1 MDFLE
6 RVYTFRQVDLTF
18 KGQYRAS
25 TPEETSLATIEA
37 TLVEAN
43 GHYLARRYQAAITGY
58 LRARDLIFSQLHPPH
73 RPGAGVATTV
83 DKALFDG
90 LLSASVE
97 WLNVLAVPQPPVS
110 IRPRVAVDAAALDRV
125 TLHPSTGLQSQLL
138 ARTQSISA
146 AADFKLADTYSQQGN
161 PQAASFFID
170 RARQTDERTTSV
182 LTEAPPRPTEADL
195 VGNRFAF
202 ALQPLT
208 REAVATPVPFPAPL
222 RNDRQFSMMRTSGLV
237 NAQWSAGSAPPLDD
251 IKSAIY
257 KSRIDATLIT
267 DVVAAAAEPSEFAV
281 LLPHHLYYTIPLALG
296 ECYHAIGDY
305 PAAQTHYFAAA
316 SYEFLNT
323 VIEAPYVWLR
333 LATLY
338 LDWGSA
344 QFRDDETA
352 AARLTYENVLML
364 DGTEPASRLYSETR
378 LKTGADAARLVI
390 GNLATLVANG
400 DTIAALGVNPDIAAV
415 VLDVHQQLLKIR
427 GGLDYW
433 GHRHNAVPIWTF
445 EFLQNAA
452 INFTQLAISAERD
465 MIDFQQRA
473 DDASL
478 TRQQMV
484 QTALQAAAEVKAA
497 EMNAA
502 AARAEEAAFDE
513 AEALADL
520 RADNSKANAD
530 EYETKSAQAIVHQ
543 ALSQQIGGGD
553 NGNAYDLNFQ
563 ADLWLYGKFGDKQ
576 LAPGTRV
583 SGSRATFAASE
594 QLAASRLTREYEVD
608 RLRRQT
614 QEMKAAAQ
622 QAAAEVDAARA
633 RTAAARAGTAV
644 AKARKQAATQN
655 LAAFDNQFF
664 TPDVWYRMADQMRR
678 LYDRYLQM
686 AIRVARHM
694 QQAYNFETDQ
704 QLDLIKADYSSAG
717 VKGLLGAD
725 MLMADIQTFSYEL
738 ITSRVGKQQPLR
750 QTISL
755 AERYPFAFETQLRRT
770 GTMDFETLVDDFDE
784 YYPGTYAGRIQVL
797 EVEVDGIVPPTGISG
812 TLTNGGVSGY
822 RTPASAGGG
831 PTGSGLKY
839 RVQSAETL
847 VLSDYSPRGD
857 ALLQPADRR
866 QLRVFEGAGLAS
878 TWRLELPKAVNDI
891 DYGALTDVR
900 ITFHY
905 KARFDPDLHDRVIAE
920 LAARPGVSGRQRAI
934 PLRWLYPD
942 AFFVFQDTGV
952 LSLTLSA
959 VDFRRNEQTPKL
971 TDVGIV
977 MAVDPGEASGGIQ
990 VALSTPSH
998 ALATA
1003 PTNADGTIESG
1014 TAGSPWASLV
1024 GGSALGNYTLKIEA
1038 ASNPRFVQDGK
1049 LHLAPIANIALVLGY
1064 TFTRRT

>member
-1 MDFLE
+1 MGFLE
-6 RVYTFRQVDLTF
+6 SIYTLRVTDVTF
-18 KGQYRAS
+18 KAQYQAS

-43 GHYLARRYQAAITGY
+43 KLYLARRYQAAIAAY
-58 LRARDLIFSQLHPPH
+58 LRARDLIYSQLHTSH
-73 RPGAGVATTV
+73 RPGSGLTAGI

-90 LLSASVE
+90 LLSASAE
-97 WLNVLAVPQPPVS
+97 WLNVLPVPQPPVA
-110 IRPRVAVDAAALDRV
+110 IRPRIGVDDAALNKP
-125 TLHPSTGLQSQLL
+125 TLRSGTGLQSQAL
-138 ARTQSISA
+138 AKPRSVAT
-146 AADFKLADTYSQQGN
+146 AADIRLADTLTRQGN
-161 PQAASFFID
+161 DQTASFFMN
-170 RARQTDERTTSV
+170 RARQSDEHTTAVMLQSPPQT
-182 LTEAPPRPTEADL
+182 TEAELIGDRL
-195 VGNRFAF
+195 GF

-208 REAVATPVPFPAPL
+208 QQSIATPQPFPATL
-222 RNDRQFSMMRTSGLV
+222 RNDRQFSIMRDNELV
-237 NAQWSAGSAPPLDD
+237 SMRWSAGAGPPLAE
-251 IKSAIY
+251 IKSAVY
-257 KSRIDATLIT
+257 VSRVNAKLLT
-267 DVVAAAAEPSEFAV
+267 DVVAKALEPSELAV
-281 LLPHHLYYTIPLALG
+281 LLPHHLYYTIPLALA
-296 ECYHAIGDY
+296 ECYHAMGDY
-305 PAAQTHYFAAA
+305 PNAQTYYLAAA
-316 SYEFLNT
+316 SYEFLNAA
-323 VIEAPYVWLR
+323 IEAPYVWLR

-344 QFRDDETA
+344 QFRDDDTA
-352 AARLTYENVLML
+352 AARVTYENVLL
-364 DGTEPASRLYSETR
+364 IDGTEPASQLYTIAG
-378 LKTGADAARLVI
+378 LKPGADAARIVI
-390 GNLATLVANG
+390 TNLATLLG
-400 DTIAALGVNPDIAAV
+400 DGDAIAGLGVNPDIGAV

-465 MIDFQQRA
+465 TIDFQQRA

-484 QTALQAAAEVKAA
+484 QTALQANAEVSAAEL
-497 EMNAA
+497 N
-502 AARAEEAAFDE
+502 EAASRSEELAFTE
-513 AEALADL
+513 AEALARK
-520 RADNSKANAD
+520 RADDAGADAD
-530 EYETKSAQAIVHQ
+530 EYATKSAQSIVHQ
-543 ALSQQIGGGD
+543 AVSQQISGGD
-553 NGNAYDLNFQ
+553 NGNANDLNFQ

-608 RLRRQT
+608 RLNRQSEEMQAAAT
-614 QEMKAAAQ
+614 QAKAETAAAQ
-622 QAAAEVDAARA
+622 A
-633 RTAAARAGTAV
+633 RTAAAQAGTAV
-644 AKARKQAATQN
+644 AKARKRAAQQN

-664 TPDVWYRMADQMRR
+664 TPDVWYRMADTMRR

-704 QLDLIKADYSSAG
+704 QLDLIKTDYSSAG

-738 ITSRVGKQQPLR
+738 ITSRAGKQQPMR

-755 AERYPFAFETQLRRT
+755 AERYAFAFENQLRKT
-770 GTMDFETLVDDFDE
+770 GVMDFETSVDDFDE
-784 YYPGTYAGRIQVL
+784 YYPGTYAGRIQVV
-797 EVEVDGIVPPTGISG
+797 EVEVDGIVPPSGISG
-812 TLTNGGVSGY
+812 SLTNGGVSCY
-822 RTPASAGGG
+822 RMPAAAGGG
-831 PTGSGLKY
+831 ATGSGLKY

-847 VLSDYSPRGD
+847 VLSDYSARGD
-857 ALLQPADRR
+857 ALLQPPDRR

-900 ITFHY
+900 ITLHY

-920 LAARPGVSGRQRAI
+920 LATRPGVSARQRAI

-942 AFFVFQDTGV
+942 AFFAFQDTGV

-959 VDFRRNEQTPKL
+959 VDFRRNEQAPKL

-977 MAVDPGEASGGIQ
+977 MALDPGEAPSGIKI
-990 VALSTPSH
+990 S
-998 ALATA
+998 LATPGQA
-1003 PTNADGTIESG
+1003 AVSATTSAEGTIESA
-1014 TAGSPWASLV
+1014 TAGSPWAPLA
-1024 GGSALGNYTLKIEA
+1024 GGSALGPYTLTLTA
-1038 ASNPRFVQDGK
+1038 ADNPRFVKDGK
-1049 LHLAPIANIALVLGY
+1049 LQLAPIANIALVLGY
-1064 TFTRRT
+1064 SFTRRT